1 MSSTVMGIL
10 CLLSAAV
17 VRVRTSKPTNTIQGA
32 AWALAHVDKYSSGVV
47 GEVCK
52 PLPLEEDEEGRRRRS

>member
-1 MSSTVMGIL
+1 
-10 CLLSAAV
+10 
-17 VRVRTSKPTNTIQGA
+17 
-32 AWALAHVDKYSSGVV
+32 VDKYSSGVV

>member
-1 MSSTVMGIL
+1 VR
-10 CLLSAAV
+10 LLSVCAQV
-17 VRVRTSKPTNTIQGA
+17 KPAHTLQGA

-52 PLPLEEDEEGRRRRS
+52 PLPLEEEEEEEEEWVSYVIRIQ

>member
-1 MSSTVMGIL
+1 MR
-10 CLLSAAV
+10 LLSVCAQV
-17 VRVRTSKPTNTIQGA
+17 KPANTIQGA